1 MYITPSNTH
10 KNSHFSHSAYRYA
23 FNSMER
29 DDEVKGEGNS
39 YDFGAR
45 MYDSRIG
52 RWLSIDAQSHTQ
64 PSWSPYKGFY
74 SNPLIFNDPD
84 GNTEYLTIFYDN
96 KKTGEKVQI
105 RIQVSDDV
113 KGRFNVQTGIYQYY
127 DIEREMHIN
136 IDKEG
141 TYAVK
146 INEKV
151 GAFKCSLGTCWMNN
165 LQNGGMR
172 LVSINGEGNPFWTK
186 ENVETLNIDDL
197 LGLVGISSAHPKI
210 NPVTTLSKFIDGL
223 SRGETLGEKLF
234 DDNNTEKSESF
245 ETMPGDNNGTTLGG
259 HYGND
264 GYKHEILPGNGGP
277 TVLEKTNDKGDTLRY
292 ERQASGIQD
301 SSYVKKVYDNR
312 KK

>member
-1 MYITPSNTH
+1 MLPTHSHNH
-10 KNSHFSHSAYRYA
+10 KNRRFTHSTYRYA

-245 ETMPGDNNGTTLGG
+245 ESSSRQSDGEKLIGPYTTNALKGVT
-259 HYGND
+259 
-264 GYKHEILPGNGGP
+264 I
-277 TVLEKTNDKGDTLRY
+277 TNDSVTIEVEGTSESSGKYRVQKDDYANGVSYGDKK
-292 ERQASGIQD
+292 A
-301 SSYVKKVYDNR
+301 VKVK
-312 KK
+312 

>member
-1 MYITPSNTH
+1 
-10 KNSHFSHSAYRYA
+10 
-23 FNSMER
+23 MER
-29 DDEVKGEGNS
+29 DDEVKGSGNS

-45 MYDSRIG
+45 MYDSRLG
-52 RWLSIDAQSHTQ
+52 RFLSMDAQSHTQ

-165 LQNGGMR
+165 QQNGGMR

-245 ETMPGDNNGTTLGG
+245 ETIERPNFYEGSPPIKVDKDSVPYYYDKKDFPNYATDSVELKNTKTGEVSKKQSVETF
-259 HYGND
+259 N
-264 GYKHEILPGNGGP
+264 KSHE
-277 TVLEKTNDKGDTLRY
+277 
-292 ERQASGIQD
+292 
-301 SSYVKKVYDNR
+301 KK
-312 KK
+312 

>member
-1 MYITPSNTH
+1 M
-10 KNSHFSHSAYRYA
+10 
-23 FNSMER
+23 
-29 DDEVKGEGNS
+29 
-39 YDFGAR
+39 
-45 MYDSRIG
+45 
-52 RWLSIDAQSHTQ
+52 DAQSHTQ

-165 LQNGGMR
+165 QQNGGMR

-234 DDNNTEKSESF
+234 DSEENLDNGGVNEETLGEGKKIDTNWDTVETEE
-245 ETMPGDNNGTTLGG
+245 NGTRHHINSKTKDTVWTYPNVGTKDKPQ
-259 HYGND
+259 YTTPTRTPND
-264 GYKHEILPGNGGP
+264 
-277 TVLEKTNDKGDTLRY
+277 
-292 ERQASGIQD
+292 
-301 SSYVKKVYDNR
+301 VK
-312 KK
+312 